1 MEFETVIGLEV
12 HAQLL
17 TRSKLFCGCSTRF
30 GAPPNSNTCA
40 VCLGLP
46 GALPVLNREAVSMA
60 VKAAIALG
68 CHINPVSIFA
78 RKNYFYPDLPKG
90 YQISQF
96 DRPLG
101 ESGRV
106 LVYSGDRSDG
116 GRIVNRREKAFGI
129 TRIHMEDDAGKSI
142 HEGLPET
149 SRKSYVNLNR
159 TGVPLIEIVSEPD
172 FHSSQEAY
180 DYLTHLRK
188 TLLYLGVCDGNME
201 EGSLRC
207 DANISL
213 RPRGETKLGTKVE
226 IKNLNSFRFLQ
237 KALDYEV
244 ERQTQVLS
252 EGGQVVQETRLWSD
266 ADNCTFVMRTKEE
279 AHDYRYFPEPDLLPL
294 TLDPVWLERVRQELP
309 ELPGPRM
316 HRFMDEYD
324 LPVDD
329 ALLLTATR
337 AAADYFE
344 ACARISGNPRAAA
357 NWIMGE
363 LAHTL
368 KNAGKD
374 IEDSPI
380 PPTNLAALI
389 RSIDSGEIS
398 GKMAK
403 TVFEEMSKNP
413 EEPSSIIQRL
423 GLAQVSDEASLAA
436 IIERIVAANPK
447 QLAEFRSGKTRVL
460 GFFVGQVMKE
470 TKGQAN
476 PQVVNDLLQK
486 TLSEG

>member
-1 MEFETVIGLEV
+1 
-12 HAQLL
+12 
-17 TRSKLFCGCSTRF
+17 
-30 GAPPNSNTCA
+30 
-40 VCLGLP
+40 
-46 GALPVLNREAVSMA
+46 
-60 VKAAIALG
+60 
-68 CHINPVSIFA
+68 
-78 RKNYFYPDLPKG
+78 
-90 YQISQF
+90 
-96 DRPLG
+96 
-101 ESGRV
+101 
-106 LVYSGDRSDG
+106 
-116 GRIVNRREKAFGI
+116 
-129 TRIHMEDDAGKSI
+129 
-142 HEGLPET
+142 
-149 SRKSYVNLNR
+149 
-159 TGVPLIEIVSEPD
+159 
-172 FHSSQEAY
+172 
-180 DYLTHLRK
+180 
-188 TLLYLGVCDGNME
+188 
-201 EGSLRC
+201 
-207 DANISL
+207 
-213 RPRGETKLGTKVE
+213 
-226 IKNLNSFRFLQ
+226 
-237 KALDYEV
+237 
-244 ERQTQVLS
+244 
-252 EGGQVVQETRLWSD
+252 
-266 ADNCTFVMRTKEE
+266 
-279 AHDYRYFPEPDLLPL
+279 
-294 TLDPVWLERVRQELP
+294 VWLERVRQELP

-470 TKGQAN
+470 TKGQPN